1 MAIPHFL
8 VVGAGIVGAACA
20 RELAR
25 AGNRVTVIDSG
36 PGAGLQGGTAA
47 GMGHVV
53 VNEGDPDTLKL
64 CLRGRELWRSDAPPR
79 SERDRYWETG
89 TLWIAE
95 DEETLLQL
103 EGAQKKLESVGVV
116 SERID
121 GRQLIKLEPALAPDL
136 AGGLRV
142 PHDGVIYAPT
152 AAREFLNA
160 SPKVTC
166 HFGVSVK
173 NIGDGMVELTDGRI
187 FEGEAV
193 IVATGISVLTIL
205 GEAGARLAEKVSLY
219 PREGHLAITA
229 RGTRILDHHIVEA
242 GYQKA
247 AHSTSNHSISNHST
261 SNHSTSHAG
270 SKSGS
275 VACAILP
282 RQTDQLCLGSSRRPG
297 EPGPVD
303 PNMMMRVIDRCE
315 RFVPSVKT
323 LPILRTWTG
332 ARAATSDGKPLL
344 GPVPGLQ
351 RTWIAAGF
359 EGLGITQAPA
369 AAELIRQRIMGESCT
384 LDPWPW
390 DPARPYKNN
399 SALTKRESDHA

>member
-8 VVGAGIVGAACA
+8 VVGAGIVGAACV

-53 VNEGDPDTLKL
+53 VNEGDTDTLKL
-64 CLRGRELWRSDAPPR
+64 CLRGRELWRSDAPPM
-79 SERDRYWETG
+79 SERDSYWETG

-116 SERID
+116 AERID

-166 HFGVSVK
+166 HYGVSVK
-173 NIGDGMVELTDGRI
+173 NIGDGIVELTDGRN

-193 IVATGISVLTIL
+193 IVATGISVLSIL
-205 GEAGARLAEKVSLY
+205 GEAGARLAEKASLY

-247 AHSTSNHSISNHST
+247 AHSTSQ
-261 SNHSTSHAG
+261 AG
-270 SKSGS
+270 SKAGS

-303 PNMMMRVIDRCE
+303 PNMMMRVIARCE

-390 DPARPYKNN
+390 DPARPYKDS
-399 SALTKRESDHA
+399 SALTKQENDHA

>member
-1 MAIPHFL
+1 MVTPHFL

-152 AAREFLNA
+152 AAREFLNI
-160 SPKVTC
+160 SPKVTY
-166 HFGVSVK
+166 HYGVSVK
-173 NIGDGMVELTDGRI
+173 NIGDGIVELTDGRI

-205 GEAGARLAEKVSLY
+205 GEAGARLAEKVSVY

-247 AHSTSNHSISNHST
+247 AHSS
-261 SNHSTSHAG
+261 SHDSSSQA
-270 SKSGS
+270 GS

-282 RQTDQLCLGSSRRPG
+282 RQTDQLCLGSSRRSG